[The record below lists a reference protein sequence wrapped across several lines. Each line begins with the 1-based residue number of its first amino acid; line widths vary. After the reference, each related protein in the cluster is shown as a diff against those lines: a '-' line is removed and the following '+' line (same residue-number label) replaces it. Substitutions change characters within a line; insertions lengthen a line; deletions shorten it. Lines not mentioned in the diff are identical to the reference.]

1 MEPKTTSD
9 SYLILNGIHKEVRWS
24 RPSSRSGPAP
34 SGIVSFFARL
44 LPMREADTT
53 DSQRGDRMAGSKA
66 AWGIEVGSYAVK
78 ALRLERSGE
87 QFVVSDFG
95 EFPHKRPLSTPDLDV
110 DEMIRLTLG
119 TFTSQKNLENET
131 VVMSIEGRS
140 SLPRFAKLPP
150 VEEKKIPDIIQFEA
164 AQQIP
169 FPIEEVE
176 WDAKKF
182 VSEDSPETEVG
193 IFAIKKD
200 VLDHR
205 LAIWSEYGLEPGV
218 VNLGPVALF
227 NAVHFDLTGSVN
239 KPFVVLDIGTK
250 ASALVVVDGDKCWI
264 RTFPI
269 GGSDFT
275 DAIMEA
281 FKLPYAKAER
291 LKQESA
297 SSKYAK
303 QIMQAMRPVFGDL
316 LQDVQRSIAHY
327 ENMNRGVKLET
338 VLGVGSTFK
347 IPGLRK
353 FLGQQLNLNVA
364 RFDEFKR
371 LQVEGRMAAD
381 FASHG
386 VSMATAYG
394 LALQGIG
401 EAEIDVNLAPTEVI
415 RDQAWASKTKWF
427 VAAACVAL
435 VASGMM
441 FIKPLAAQTAMGADS
456 IAGASQV
463 DSVVRLAKK
472 MTGEV
477 DRISAAANIGYTS
490 TNLERLLDDREVW
503 PFLVTDAMN
512 AVASAG
518 PQPELLGSDLKKIKA
533 VKPGDRNLILLE
545 QFGATYTPTADGR
558 FLDVEMQVAFSND
571 DERGFLNDTVG
582 QFINGLAA
590 EGAREGVPYVIVPG
604 SFSANPGDLKIVKV
618 TEDGENEVSGGTAR
632 PASKKPTREPG
643 RNAGRSSGSAGTKPP
658 SGTGFAAGGGGN
670 QPGKNTNRSREKIN
684 PDADPTGMGSSG
696 GSFVGGSGGN
706 SGGFGRDGGSGDGGF
721 NGAGNRR
728 PGGKV
733 EDDVDLVDLDQ
744 DAAIP
749 GEPSLYDAGDVF
761 HIGRVTFRIKLNSD

>member
-1 MEPKTTSD
+1 
-9 SYLILNGIHKEVRWS
+9 
-24 RPSSRSGPAP
+24 
-34 SGIVSFFARL
+34 
-44 LPMREADTT
+44 
-53 DSQRGDRMAGSKA
+53 MAGSKA

-78 ALRLERSGE
+78 ALRLERSGD

-119 TFTSQKNLENET
+119 TFTSQKNLENQT

-205 LAIWSEYGLEPGV
+205 LAIWSEYGLEPGI

-227 NAVHFDLTGSVN
+227 NAVHFDLMGN
-239 KPFVVLDIGTK
+239 AKKPFVVLDIGTK
-250 ASALVVVDGDKCWI
+250 ASDLVVVDGDKCWI

-275 DAIMEA
+275 EAIMEA

-327 ENMNRGVKLET
+327 ENMNRGVKLDT

-353 FLGQQLNLNVA
+353 FLGQQLNLHVA
-364 RFDEFKR
+364 RFDEFRR

-415 RDQAWASKTKWF
+415 RDQAWASKTRWF
-427 VAAACVAL
+427 VAAACVAV

-441 FIKPLAAQTAMGADS
+441 FIKPLSAQTTMGASS
-456 IAGASQV
+456 IAGATEV

-472 MTGEV
+472 LTGEV
-477 DRISAAANIGYTS
+477 DQISAAANIGFTS
-490 TNLERLLDDREVW
+490 TNLERMLDDREVW

-518 PQPELLGSDLKKIKA
+518 PQPELLGSDLEKIKA

-545 QFGATYTPTADGR
+545 QFGATYTPSADGR

-571 DERGFLNDTVG
+571 DERGFLNDTMG
-582 QFINGLAA
+582 KFIDGLAK
-590 EGAREGVPYVIVPG
+590 EGVRDGVPYVVIPG
-604 SFSANPGDLKIVKV
+604 SFSANPGDLQIVKV
-618 TEDGENEVSGGTAR
+618 STDGKNEVTGGTGR
-632 PASKKPTREPG
+632 PAGKPKPPPG
-643 RNAGRSSGSAGTKPP
+643 RKPPSGSASNDAP
-658 SGTGFAAGGGGN
+658 SGTGFAAGGSGGG

-696 GSFVGGSGGN
+696 GSFVGGSGG
-706 SGGFGRDGGSGDGGF
+706 SGGFGGDGGSSDNGFTGGS
-721 NGAGNRR
+721 NRR

-733 EDDVDLVDLDQ
+733 EDEVDFVDLDQ

-761 HIGRVTFRIKLNSD
+761 HVGRVTFRIKLNSD

>member
-1 MEPKTTSD
+1 
-9 SYLILNGIHKEVRWS
+9 
-24 RPSSRSGPAP
+24 
-34 SGIVSFFARL
+34 
-44 LPMREADTT
+44 
-53 DSQRGDRMAGSKA
+53 MAGSKA

-78 ALRLERSGE
+78 ALRLERSGD
-87 QFVVSDFG
+87 QIVVSDFG

-205 LAIWSEYGLEPGV
+205 LAVWGEYGLEPGI
-218 VNLGPVALF
+218 VNLGPVAIF
-227 NAVHFDLTGSVN
+227 NAVHFDLAGTVN

-250 ASALVVVDGDKCWI
+250 ASDLVVVDGDKCWI

-275 DAIMEA
+275 EAIMEA
-281 FKLPYAKAER
+281 FKLPYSKAER

-353 FLGQQLNLNVA
+353 FLGQQLSLNVQ
-364 RFDEFKR
+364 RFDEFRR
-371 LQVEGRMAAD
+371 LQVEGRMAAE

-401 EAEIDVNLAPTEVI
+401 ESEIDVNLAPTEVI

-435 VASGMM
+435 VASGLM
-441 FIKPLAAQTAMGADS
+441 FINPLAAQTTMGADS
-456 IAGASQV
+456 IAGASEV
-463 DSVVRLAKK
+463 DSVSRLAKK
-472 MTGEV
+472 LTGEV
-477 DRISAAANIGYTS
+477 DQISAAANIGFTS
-490 TNLERLLDDREVW
+490 TNLERMLDDREVW

-533 VKPGDRNLILLE
+533 LKPGERNLILLE
-545 QFGATYTPTADGR
+545 EFSAVYTPTADGR

-571 DERGFLNDTVG
+571 DERAFLNDTIGV
-582 QFINGLAA
+582 FIDGLAK
-590 EGAREGVPYVIVPG
+590 EGVRDGVPYVVIPG
-604 SFSANPGDLKIVKV
+604 SFSANPGDLQIVKV
-618 TEDGENEVSGGTAR
+618 SKDGTNEISGGRSSR
-632 PASKKPTREPG
+632 PSGKPKPPG
-643 RNAGRSSGSAGTKPP
+643 RNSGRPAGSTTSDALK
-658 SGTGFAAGGGGN
+658 GTGLADGGSGGG
-670 QPGKNTNRSREKIN
+670 QPGKKTNRSREKIN
-684 PDADPTGMGSSG
+684 PNAPAGIGSSG
-696 GSFVGGSGGN
+696 GSFAGGGGSGGFGSSSDDRGFSDN
-706 SGGFGRDGGSGDGGF
+706 GG
-721 NGAGNRR
+721 GNKR
-728 PGGKV
+728 PRGKV
-733 EDDVDLVDLDQ
+733 EDEVDLVNLEQ
-744 DAAIP
+744 DAAIL

-761 HIGRVTFRIKLNSD
+761 HQGRVTFRIKLNSD

>member
-1 MEPKTTSD
+1 
-9 SYLILNGIHKEVRWS
+9 
-24 RPSSRSGPAP
+24 
-34 SGIVSFFARL
+34 
-44 LPMREADTT
+44 
-53 DSQRGDRMAGSKA
+53 MAGSKA

-78 ALRLERSGE
+78 ALRLERSGD
-87 QFVVSDFG
+87 QIVVSDFG
-95 EFPHKRPLSTPDLDV
+95 EYPHKRPLSTPDLDV

-131 VVMSIEGRS
+131 VVMSVEGRS

-205 LAIWSEYGLEPGV
+205 LAIWGEYGLEPGI

-227 NAVHFDLTGSVN
+227 NAVHFDLMGSMN

-250 ASALVVVDGDKCWI
+250 ASDLVVVDGDKCWI

-275 DAIMEA
+275 EAIMEA

-316 LQDVQRSIAHY
+316 LQDVQRSITHY

-353 FLGQQLNLNVA
+353 FLGQQLSLNVH

-427 VAAACVAL
+427 VAAAGVAL
-435 VASGMM
+435 VASGLM
-441 FIKPLAAQTAMGADS
+441 FIKPLAAQTMMGADS
-456 IAGASQV
+456 IAGASEV
-463 DSVVRLAKK
+463 DSVTRLAKK
-472 MTGEV
+472 LTGEV
-477 DRISAAANIGYTS
+477 DRISKDANIGFTS
-490 TNLERLLDDREVW
+490 TNLERMLDDREVW

-518 PQPELLGSDLKKIKA
+518 PQPELLGSDLEKIKA

-545 QFGATYTPTADGR
+545 QFGATYAPTADGR
-558 FLDVEMQVAFSND
+558 FLDVEMQVTFSND
-571 DERGFLNDTVG
+571 DERGFLNDTIG
-582 QFINGLAA
+582 KFINDLAN
-590 EGAREGVPYVIVPG
+590 EGVREGVPYVIIPG
-604 SFSANPGDLKIVKV
+604 SFSANPGDLQIVTV
-618 TEDGENEVSGGTAR
+618 TDDGKNEVSGGTSGSSGK
-632 PASKKPTREPG
+632 SKPPG
-643 RNAGRSSGSAGTKPP
+643 RNTSRPAGSSGSSGTSAP
-658 SGTGFAAGGGGN
+658 SGTGFAAGGGGD

-696 GSFVGGSGGN
+696 GSFVGGGGSA
-706 SGGFGRDGGSGDGGF
+706 SGGFGQDNSSSDNGFTSSGS
-721 NGAGNRR
+721 RR

-733 EDDVDLVDLDQ
+733 EDDVDFVNLEQ

-761 HIGRVTFRIKLNSD
+761 HIGRVTFRIKLNAD